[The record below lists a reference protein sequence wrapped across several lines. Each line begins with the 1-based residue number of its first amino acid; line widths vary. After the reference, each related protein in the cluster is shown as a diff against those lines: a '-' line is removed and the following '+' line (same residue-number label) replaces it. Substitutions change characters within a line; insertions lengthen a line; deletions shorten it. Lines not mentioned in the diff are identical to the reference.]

1 MEDLTML
8 RAFEIVTR
16 DEATAEQFM
25 AAVRAEDVSIED
37 WSGVWPGPE
46 YESYVCSF
54 GLTPHS
60 KRQLDRTADA
70 LGVSLIYVKTEL

>member
-1 MEDLTML
+1 MTMGN
-8 RAFEIVTR
+8 AFEIVTR
-16 DEATAEQFM
+16 DETTAARFM
-25 AAVRAEDVSIED
+25 AVVQAVDVSIED

-70 LGVSLIYVKTEL
+70 MGVSLIYVKTEL

>member
-1 MEDLTML
+1 MDAMEDLTML

-37 WSGVWPGPE
+37 WSGVWP
-46 YESYVCSF
+46 
-54 GLTPHS
+54 
-60 KRQLDRTADA
+60 
-70 LGVSLIYVKTEL
+70 I